1 MDLERLKKLRRTLH
15 ESPEPSFNEFK
26 TAEIILDFFNEVT
39 KGSPLFKVHR
49 PFLSSIVI
57 DYHNGGDMPYKLFR
71 ADMDAIKVDES
82 PTHEIVSKNP
92 GVMHACGH
100 DIHMTV
106 LCGIL
111 AEVAEKLPEKN
122 ILFVFQPGE
131 EGAGGARKMI
141 ESGVFDKY
149 DIEAAHAIHVND
161 DFLVGEIASNDNVL
175 FAIPREVDVVFEGK
189 TAHAAFPER
198 GHDALAAAAEF
209 LTVIEHN
216 IRKNIN
222 PTETFHAHFGK
233 LVSGT
238 ARNVVSGHSKIEGTL
253 RSFTSEMMDAGT
265 KIVEETAQ
273 RCAEA
278 YGCTSKLTI
287 LGEYIEVRNTPEL
300 FAKLKTA
307 AEKHNIRCIC
317 KKGDLVGEDFGY
329 FTRKWSGIMF
339 WVGCRKDPKAEPVSL
354 HSNLFFPD
362 FGAVEVA
369 LKLMLEMLEK

>member
-1 MDLERLKKLRRTLH
+1 MDLERLKQLRKTLH

-26 TAEIILDFFNEVT
+26 TAEIILGFFNEVA
-39 KGSPLFKVHR
+39 KDSPLFTVKR
-49 PFLSSIVI
+49 PFLTSIVI
-57 DYHNGGDMPYKLFR
+57 DYHNGGDTPYKLFR
-71 ADMDAIKVDES
+71 ADMDAIRVDES
-82 PTHEIVSKNP
+82 PEHEIVSKNP

-111 AEVAEKLPEKN
+111 MEVAEKLPEKN

-141 ESGVFDKY
+141 ESGVFDSY
-149 DIEAAHAIHVND
+149 NIEAAHAIHVND
-161 DFLVGEIASNDNVL
+161 DFLVGEIASNDNIL

-209 LTVIEHN
+209 LTVVEHN
-216 IRKNIN
+216 IRKTIN
-222 PTETFHAHFGK
+222 PTDTFHAHFGK

-238 ARNVVSGHSKIEGTL
+238 ARNVVSGYSKIEGTL
-253 RSFTSEMMDAGT
+253 RSFTSEMMATGT
-265 KIVEETAQ
+265 KIVEETAK
-273 RCAEA
+273 RCAET
-278 YGCTSKLTI
+278 YGCSAKLTI

-307 AEKHNIRCIC
+307 AEKHGIKCIY

-329 FTRKWSGIMF
+329 FSKKWSGIMF
-339 WVGCRKDPKAEPVSL
+339 WVGCRKNSASEPVSL

-369 LKLMLEMLEK
+369 LKLMLEMLNR